1 MEEGK
6 TTKEERRLSWRTGI
20 KQKTRDKK
28 KEKRR
33 RERRRGGGEVN
44 RRKEWRKIKQ

>member
-28 KEKRR
+28 KEKKEGGRDV
-33 RERRRGGGEVN
+33 GGE
-44 RRKEWRKIKQ
+44 R